1 MKDSP
6 LMKLV
11 GFTSYESLN
20 HRVVLKRRPRRRRQ
34 YRER

>member
-20 HRVVLKRRPRRRRQ
+20 HRVLKRRPRRRQ